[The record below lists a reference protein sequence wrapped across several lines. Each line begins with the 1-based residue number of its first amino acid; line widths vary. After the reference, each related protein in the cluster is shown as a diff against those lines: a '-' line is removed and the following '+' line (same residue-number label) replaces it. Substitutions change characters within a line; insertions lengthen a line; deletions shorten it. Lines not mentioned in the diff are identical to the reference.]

1 VHAEK
6 TLCGASRLEPVSA
19 RNRWFADSPLE
30 GDGFEPS
37 VPRHNKLCVAPAT
50 GGRRED
56 PASACSAVN
65 ALRNTAPLSG
75 KPLSWIRATY
85 QQESG
90 TSCRACASRHQIRAG
105 SFLDEPAPHAISAA
119 SLDHLFGHRED
130 GRRNGEA
137 ECLGGLGTARTA
149 DRLSAKPCRHRS
161 RSRFPSRNGCPWRT
175 ARRSDAASWPVS
187 ESRTGRSV

>member
-1 VHAEK
+1 MIQEI
-6 TLCGASRLEPVSA
+6 E
-19 RNRWFADSPLE
+19 FAPDSPQE

-90 TSCRACASRHQIRAG
+90 TDIDRYRDALMPRMRKSPPDPSKRETDPESC
-105 SFLDEPAPHAISAA
+105 P
-119 SLDHLFGHRED
+119 
-130 GRRNGEA
+130 
-137 ECLGGLGTARTA
+137 
-149 DRLSAKPCRHRS
+149 
-161 RSRFPSRNGCPWRT
+161 PSK
-175 ARRSDAASWPVS
+175 V
-187 ESRTGRSV
+187 EK